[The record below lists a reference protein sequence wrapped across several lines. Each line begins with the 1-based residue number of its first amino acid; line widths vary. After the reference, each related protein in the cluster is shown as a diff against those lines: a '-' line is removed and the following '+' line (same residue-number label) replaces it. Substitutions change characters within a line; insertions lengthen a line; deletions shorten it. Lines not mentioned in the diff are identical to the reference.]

1 MTWLLG
7 LFNVAR
13 WQAYALGAFAIVS
26 TIVFSIM
33 KIRADGARIE
43 RISQLERTIKHKQV
57 AAQVSADLAALTNAA
72 RRQRLRDRWSRN

>member
-7 LFNVAR
+7 FLNLAR
-13 WQAYALGAFAIVS
+13 WQAYALGALALAAAVVFA
-26 TIVFSIM
+26 IM
-33 KIRADGARIE
+33 KIRADGARVE
-43 RISQLERTIKHKQV
+43 RINQLERTLKHKQV